1 MSLLDWFAD
10 RRKEASLTLVGSNQF
25 DKERQQ
31 REIADGLWQ
40 KCPACAVLTYAKDL
54 RDNFEVCSH
63 CGHHNR
69 VSASER
75 VRQLVDP
82 ETWQPLDD
90 GLTAGDPLKFVDQKP
105 YPERVKTYQQKTKLN
120 EAILTGLGLLQGHPI
135 ALGVM
140 DFSFIGG
147 SMGSVVGEKV
157 TRLTERATQ
166 DRLPLIIISASGGAR
181 MQEGIFSLMQMA
193 KTSAA
198 LEHHRAAGRLFVSV
212 LTHPTY
218 GGVTAS
224 FAMLGDLILAEP
236 KAKIGFAGPN
246 VIEQTIGKGKLPE
259 GFQTAEYLL
268 EHGLIDAIVPRTD
281 LNKRLSQLLQLHQP
295 YWRRTAQR
303 LETVVQ
309 IPVETASSH
318 RTP

>member
-10 RRKEASLTLVGSNQF
+10 RRKEASLTLVGSSQF
-25 DKERQQ
+25 DKGRQL

-40 KCPACAVLTYAKDL
+40 KCSDCGSLTYAKDL
-54 RDNFEVCSH
+54 RENFEVCPH

-69 VSASER
+69 LSAPER

-82 ETWQPLDD
+82 DTWQPLDD
-90 GLTAGDPLKFVDQKP
+90 HLTAGDPLQFMDQKP
-105 YPERVKTYQQKTKLN
+105 YPERIKGYQHKTQLN
-120 EAILTGLGLLQGHPI
+120 EAILTGLGLLQGQPI

-140 DFSFIGG
+140 DFSFLGG

-198 LEHHRAAGRLFVSV
+198 LEHHRSAGRLFISV

-236 KAKIGFAGPN
+236 KAKVGFAGPN
-246 VIEQTIGKGKLPE
+246 VIEQTIGKGKLPD

-268 EHGLIDAIVPRTD
+268 EHGLIDAIVPRPELT
-281 LNKRLSQLLQLHQP
+281 KRLSQLLQLHQP
-295 YWRRTAQR
+295 YWRRTVQR
-303 LETVVQ
+303 LENVVK
-309 IPVETASSH
+309 IPAETPSVV
-318 RTP
+318 

>member
-10 RRKEASLTLVGSNQF
+10 RRKEAPLALVGSSQF
-25 DKERQQ
+25 DKERQL

-40 KCPACAVLTYAKDL
+40 KCSACGSLTYAKDL
-54 RDNFEVCSH
+54 RDNFEVCPN

-69 VSASER
+69 ISASDR
-75 VRQLVDP
+75 IQQLIDP

-90 GLTAGDPLKFVDQKP
+90 HLMAGDPLQFVDQKP
-105 YPERVKTYQQKTKLN
+105 YPERVKGYQDKTQLKD
-120 EAILTGLGLLQGHPI
+120 AILTGLGMLKGHPI

-157 TRLTERATQ
+157 TRLTERATHE
-166 DRLPLIIISASGGAR
+166 RLPLIIVSASGGAR

-198 LEHHRAAGRLFVSV
+198 LEHHRSSGRLFISV

-268 EHGLIDAIVPRTD
+268 EHGLIDAIVPRTE
-281 LNKRLSQLLQLHQP
+281 LNKRLSQLIELHQP

-303 LETVVQ
+303 LESVVQ
-309 IPVETASSH
+309 MPAEAAGRS
-318 RTP
+318 